1 VKTALAAC
9 PACARH
15 VRLDEPSCPFCRAQL
30 PSSFRQMK
38 EPARPATRLS
48 RAAVYA
54 LRVGTLSVSTVACG
68 GSLGTSGNEAD
79 GAQVGPASD
88 AAYGVPP
95 MEASAE
101 DDALDMNI
109 GSSSGAYGAPFPIGG
124 FDAAYGGSP
133 IFDEGDDGPDDA
145 ASAVDAARDAG
156 ATDAQADASFPCGS
170 VGPAYGGFPCL
181 PFPVDASPAA
191 DASDAQ
197 PLIDAAYGGVP
208 IEPEAGPTDGG
219 APE

>member
-1 VKTALAAC
+1 MKKTALAAC

-15 VRLDEPSCPFCRAQL
+15 VRLDEPSCPFCRAPL
-30 PSSFRQMK
+30 PSSFR
-38 EPARPATRLS
+38 ETTAPPRSATRLS
-48 RAAVYA
+48 RAALYA
-54 LRVGTLSVSTVACG
+54 LGVGTLSMSSVACG
-68 GSLGTSGNEAD
+68 GSRSGFEKD
-79 GAQVGPASD
+79 GGLPPGVED
-88 AAYGVPP
+88 APSPDYDSQYGILYGLPGLPSPV
-95 MEASAE
+95 
-101 DDALDMNI
+101 DMD
-109 GSSSGAYGAPFPIGG
+109 GG
-124 FDAAYGGSP
+124 RDSRA
-133 IFDEGDDGPDDA
+133 
-145 ASAVDAARDAG
+145 DAARDAG

-170 VGPAYGGFPCL
+170 VGAAYGGFPCI